1 MPKNF
6 LVISIIIL
14 LLITGLVGLWYFQR
28 NNYSKEIL
36 KVEILGPEVVQAG
49 EEIEYLVRYKN
60 NGDVILENPELIFEY
75 PEHSILEDNTG
86 LRITEKV
93 DDIYPGEEK
102 SFRFKARLI
111 GKENE
116 IITANT
122 WINYQPKNLKAR
134 YESKTSFSTQIKFV
148 PLTFEFDLAS
158 KIEAGQKLNFS
169 LNYFSNFNCELSD
182 LKIKLIYPDNFLFES
197 SIPQPIDKTEWQIP
211 LLIQA
216 SGGRIRILG
225 DIDGNAGD
233 QKVFRA
239 ELGMY
244 MDGEF
249 VILKETAQSIQ
260 IIEPAIYISQI
271 VNNSPN
277 YIANPGDLL
286 HYEIFFKNIGRK
298 SFTKKFLLVKLDSEA
313 FDIETLRSDR
323 GETGPGDNS
332 IIFDWKNIPKLSFLD
347 AGEEG
352 KVEFWV
358 KVKDENF
365 NQESINL
372 VLRNEVL
379 ISEAEKEFEIKLN
392 SKLDVLQKA
401 YFQEE
406 FFGNSGPLPPKV
418 GESTTY
424 TILWQV
430 KNYSNQVSNVKVKA
444 VLPSNVKP
452 TGNFFP
458 EDSKFTFDSVS
469 KEVIWNIGNIDAYQG
484 TGKIPLTLAFQVK
497 LTPSTSQIGETA
509 ILVKEASVVGQDKFS
524 QDILSSD
531 VLEIDTSLPEDESIN
546 YEQGIISNN

>member
-6 LVISIIIL
+6 LVISIVIL

-75 PEHSILEDNTG
+75 PKHSILENDIG

-102 SFRFKARLI
+102 SFRFKGRLI

-169 LNYFSNFNCELSD
+169 LNYFSNFDCELSD

-197 SIPQPIDKTEWQIP
+197 SIPQAIDTTEWQIS
-211 LLIQA
+211 LLSQA

-225 DIDGNAGD
+225 DIDGDTGD

-260 IIEPAIYISQI
+260 IIEPAIYISQV

-277 YIANPGDLL
+277 YTANPGDLL

-332 IIFDWKNIPKLSFLD
+332 IIFDWKNIPKLSFLG

-358 KVKDENF
+358 KVKDETF
-365 NQESINL
+365 SQESINL

>member
-6 LVISIIIL
+6 LVISITIL

-36 KVEILGPEVVQAG
+36 KVEILGPEAVQAG

-60 NGDVILENPELIFEY
+60 NGDVVLENPELTFEY
-75 PEHSILEDNTG
+75 PEHSILENDIA

-93 DDIYPGEEK
+93 EDIYPGQEK
-102 SFRFKARLI
+102 SFKFKGRLI

-116 IITANT
+116 IVTANA
-122 WINYQPKNLKAR
+122 WLNYQPKNLKAR

-169 LNYFSNFNCELSD
+169 LNYFSNFDCELSE
-182 LKIKLIYPDNFLFES
+182 LKIRLIYPDNFLFKS
-197 SIPQPIDKTEWQIP
+197 SIPQSIDKTEWQVP
-211 LLIQA
+211 LLSLA

-225 DIDGNAGD
+225 DIDGETGD

-239 ELGMY
+239 ELGIY
-244 MDGEF
+244 IDGEF

-298 SFTKKFLLVKLDSEA
+298 SFTKKFLLVKLNSEV
-313 FDIETLRSDR
+313 FDIETLRSDK

-352 KVEFWV
+352 KVEFWI
-358 KVKDENF
+358 KIKDETF
-365 NQESINL
+365 ISGTINP

-379 ISEAEKEFEIKLN
+379 ISEAEKEFEIKVN
-392 SKLDVLQKA
+392 SKLDILQKA

-430 KNYSNQVSNVKVKA
+430 KNYSNEANNVKVKA
-444 VLPSNVKP
+444 VLPSNVNP

-469 KEVIWNIGNIDAYQG
+469 REVIWNIGDVNTYQG
-484 TGKIPLTLAFQVK
+484 TGEIPLTLAFQVR
-497 LTPSTSQIGETA
+497 LTPSTDQIGKTA
-509 ILVKEASVVGQDKFS
+509 ILVKKAQVVGQDKFT
-524 QDILSSD
+524 QDILTSD
-531 VLEIDTSLPEDESIN
+531 VSGIDTSLPEDESVN
-546 YEQGIISNN
+546 YEQGLVSNN

>member
-6 LVISIIIL
+6 LVISIVIL

-75 PEHSILEDNTG
+75 PKHSILENDIG

-102 SFRFKARLI
+102 SFRFKGRLI

-169 LNYFSNFNCELSD
+169 LNYFSNFDCELSD

-197 SIPQPIDKTEWQIP
+197 SIPQAIDTTEWQIS
-211 LLIQA
+211 LLSQA

-225 DIDGNAGD
+225 DIDGDTGD

-249 VILKETAQSIQ
+249 VILKEAAQSIQ
-260 IIEPAIYISQI
+260 IIEPAIYISQV

-277 YIANPGDLL
+277 YTANPGDLL

-332 IIFDWKNIPKLSFLD
+332 IIFDWKNIPKLSFLG

-358 KVKDENF
+358 KVKDETF
-365 NQESINL
+365 SQESINL

-452 TGNFFP
+452 TGSFFP

-497 LTPSTSQIGETA
+497 LTPSTSQIGKTA

-531 VLEIDTSLPEDESIN
+531 VLEIDTSLPEDESVN
-546 YEQGIISNN
+546 YEQGIINNN

>member
-6 LVISIIIL
+6 LVISITIL

-36 KVEILGPEVVQAG
+36 KVEILGPEAVQAG

-60 NGDVILENPELIFEY
+60 NGDVVLENPELTFEY
-75 PEHSILEDNTG
+75 PEHSILENDIA

-93 DDIYPGEEK
+93 EDIYPGQEK
-102 SFRFKARLI
+102 SFKFKGRLI

-116 IITANT
+116 IVTANA
-122 WINYQPKNLKAR
+122 WLNYQPKNLKAR

-169 LNYFSNFNCELSD
+169 LNYFSNFDCELSE
-182 LKIKLIYPDNFLFES
+182 LKIRLIYPDNFLFKS
-197 SIPQPIDKTEWQIP
+197 SIPQSIDKTEWQVP
-211 LLIQA
+211 LLSLA

-225 DIDGNAGD
+225 DIDGETGD

-239 ELGMY
+239 ELGIY
-244 MDGEF
+244 IDGEF

-298 SFTKKFLLVKLDSEA
+298 SFTKKFLLVKLESEA
-313 FDIETLRSDR
+313 FDIETLRSDK

-352 KVEFWV
+352 KVEFWI
-358 KVKDENF
+358 KIKDETF
-365 NQESINL
+365 ISGTINP

-379 ISEAEKEFEIKLN
+379 ISEAEKEFEIKVN
-392 SKLDVLQKA
+392 SKLDILQKA

-430 KNYSNQVSNVKVKA
+430 KNYSNEANNVKVKA
-444 VLPSNVKP
+444 VLPSNVNP

-469 KEVIWNIGNIDAYQG
+469 REVIWNIGDVNTYQG
-484 TGKIPLTLAFQVK
+484 TGEIPLTLAFQVR
-497 LTPSTSQIGETA
+497 LTPSTDQIGKTA
-509 ILVKEASVVGQDKFS
+509 ILVKKAQVVGQDKFT
-524 QDILSSD
+524 QDILTSD
-531 VLEIDTSLPEDESIN
+531 VSGIDTSLPEDESVN
-546 YEQGIISNN
+546 YEQGLVSNN

>member
-6 LVISIIIL
+6 LVISIVIL

-75 PEHSILEDNTG
+75 PKHSILENDIG

-102 SFRFKARLI
+102 SFRFKGRLI

-169 LNYFSNFNCELSD
+169 LNYFSNFDCELSD

-197 SIPQPIDKTEWQIP
+197 SIPQAIDTTEWQIS
-211 LLIQA
+211 LLSQA

-225 DIDGNAGD
+225 DIDGDTGD

-249 VILKETAQSIQ
+249 VILKEAAQSIQ
-260 IIEPAIYISQI
+260 IIEPAIYISQV

-277 YIANPGDLL
+277 YTANPGDLL

-332 IIFDWKNIPKLSFLD
+332 IIFDWKNIPKLSFLG

-358 KVKDENF
+358 KVKDETF
-365 NQESINL
+365 SQESINL

-430 KNYSNQVSNVKVKA
+430 KNYSNEANNVKVKA
-444 VLPSNVKP
+444 VLPSNVNP

-469 KEVIWNIGNIDAYQG
+469 REVIWNIGDVNTYQG
-484 TGKIPLTLAFQVK
+484 TGEIPLTLAFQVR
-497 LTPSTSQIGETA
+497 LTPSTDQIGKTA
-509 ILVKEASVVGQDKFS
+509 ILVKKAQVVGQDKFT
-524 QDILSSD
+524 QDILTSD
-531 VLEIDTSLPEDESIN
+531 VSGIDTSLPEDESVN
-546 YEQGIISNN
+546 YEQGLVSNN

>member
-6 LVISIIIL
+6 LVISIVIL

-75 PEHSILEDNTG
+75 PKHSILENDIG

-102 SFRFKARLI
+102 SFRFKGRLI

-169 LNYFSNFNCELSD
+169 LNYFSNFDCELSD

-197 SIPQPIDKTEWQIP
+197 SIPQAIDTTEWQIS
-211 LLIQA
+211 LLSQA

-225 DIDGNAGD
+225 DIDGDTGD

-260 IIEPAIYISQI
+260 IIEPAIYISQV

-277 YIANPGDLL
+277 YTANPGDLL

-332 IIFDWKNIPKLSFLD
+332 IIFDWKNIPKLSFLG

-358 KVKDENF
+358 KVKDETF
-365 NQESINL
+365 SQESINL

-497 LTPSTSQIGETA
+497 LTPSTSQIGKTA

-531 VLEIDTSLPEDESIN
+531 VLEIDTSLPEDESVN
-546 YEQGIISNN
+546 YEQGIINNN

>member
-6 LVISIIIL
+6 LVISIVIL

-75 PEHSILEDNTG
+75 PKHSILENDIG

-102 SFRFKARLI
+102 SFRFKGRLI

-169 LNYFSNFNCELSD
+169 LNYFSNFDCELSD

-197 SIPQPIDKTEWQIP
+197 SIPQAIDTTEWQIS
-211 LLIQA
+211 LLSQA

-225 DIDGNAGD
+225 DIDGDTGD

-260 IIEPAIYISQI
+260 IIEPAIYISQV

-277 YIANPGDLL
+277 YTANPGDLL

-332 IIFDWKNIPKLSFLD
+332 IIFDWKNIPKLSFLG

-358 KVKDENF
+358 KVKDETF
-365 NQESINL
+365 SQESINL

-452 TGNFFP
+452 TGSFFP

-497 LTPSTSQIGETA
+497 LTPSTSQIGKTA

-531 VLEIDTSLPEDESIN
+531 VLEIDTSLPEDESVN
-546 YEQGIISNN
+546 YEQGIINNN

>member
-75 PEHSILEDNTG
+75 PEHSILENDTG
-86 LRITEKV
+86 VRITEKV

-158 KIEAGQKLNFS
+158 KIETGQKLNFS

-197 SIPQPIDKTEWQIP
+197 SIPQPIETTEWQIP
-211 LLIQA
+211 LLSQA

-225 DIDGNAGD
+225 DIDGDTGD

-239 ELGMY
+239 ELGTY

-260 IIEPAIYISQI
+260 IIEPAIYISQV

-358 KVKDENF
+358 KVKDETF
-365 NQESINL
+365 SQESINL

-430 KNYSNQVSNVKVKA
+430 KNYSNQVTNVKVKA

-484 TGKIPLTLAFQVK
+484 TGKIPLTLAFQVE
-497 LTPSTSQIGETA
+497 LTPSTSQIGKTA
-509 ILVKEASVVGQDKFS
+509 ILIKEASVVGQDKFS